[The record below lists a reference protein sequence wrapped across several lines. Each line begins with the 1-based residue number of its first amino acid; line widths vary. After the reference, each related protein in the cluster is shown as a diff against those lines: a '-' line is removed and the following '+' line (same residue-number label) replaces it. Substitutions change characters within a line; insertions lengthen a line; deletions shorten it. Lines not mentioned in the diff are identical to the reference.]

1 MKHHERPG
9 FIPPYMDLATLSAHI
24 CMGEST
30 IEDHVRRGLFPKH
43 TKMQGGKK
51 LWSWKVVT
59 RHLEGK
65 GIDAPL
71 SPSQELEGITNAVK
85 AEVARAKNHA

>member
-1 MKHHERPG
+1 MTLPYP
-9 FIPPYMDLATLSAHI
+9 PPYMSLSVLAEHI

-59 RHLEGK
+59 RHLEGT
-65 GIDAPL
+65 GTDAPL
-71 SPSQELEGITNAVK
+71 SPSQELEGITNAVRK
-85 AEVARAKNHA
+85 EVARAKDHA